1 MNIIATTR
9 VVALPFLL
17 VALSGLA
24 RAQSISS
31 NESEE
36 AAKKEVLKTGEQLG
50 EARKAKDRA
59 ALDRILNDRLSWIA
73 RGDRL
78 TKSQVIADFLADN
91 LHFTYFAHDNVKV
104 DIFGNTAI
112 VTGHS
117 TSVLEYKGKV
127 FDAPRLFSEV
137 YVKMDGRWQMVNH
150 HVSDLAKT
158 EAKTGASLK
167 P

>member
-1 MNIIATTR
+1 MNTTAAMR
-9 VVALPFLL
+9 FTAVPILL
-17 VALSGLA
+17 VALTGFG
-24 RAQSISS
+24 RAQSVAS

-36 AAKKEVLKTGEQLG
+36 AAKKEVLKMGDQLN
-50 EARKAKDRA
+50 EARKTKDRA
-59 ALDRILNDRLSWIA
+59 ALDRILADRLSWIA

-78 TKSQVIADFLADN
+78 NKSQVIADFLADN
-91 LHFTYFAHDNVKV
+91 LRFKYFAHDNVKV
-104 DIFGNTAI
+104 DIFGNTAV

-117 TSVLEYKGKV
+117 TSVLEYKGKL

-137 YVKMDGRWQMVNH
+137 YVKMDGRWQMVIH

-158 EAKTGASLK
+158 EAKTEANLK

>member
-1 MNIIATTR
+1 MNTTAAMR
-9 VVALPFLL
+9 FTAVPILL

-24 RAQSISS
+24 RAQSPK
-31 NESEE
+31 ESDE
-36 AAKKEVLKTGEQLG
+36 AAKQAVLKTSEQLN
-50 EARKAKDRA
+50 EARKTKDRA

-78 TKSQVIADFLADN
+78 NKSQVIADFLADN
-91 LHFTYFAHDNVKV
+91 LRFKYFAHDNVKV
-104 DIFGNTAI
+104 DIFGNTAV

-117 TSVLEYKGKV
+117 TSVLEYKGKL

-137 YVKMDGRWQMVNH
+137 YVKMDGRWQMVIH

-158 EAKTGASLK
+158 EAKTEANLK